1 MTAAQRAD
9 LEAAIGH
16 QFADPGRL
24 VRALTHSSL
33 RHELGGAGEA
43 DDNEQFEFLGDAVLG
58 LVVCEYLVTSYPDW
72 SVGELNRARERLV
85 SERSLHA
92 AALRLGLGNFL
103 KLGRGEEKTG
113 GREKRGLLADAYE
126 AILAAVYL
134 DGGLPAAVS
143 FVRRTLVE
151 TVVRDAGPLLREPDA
166 KAALRDLL
174 FALNRGP
181 AEYCVVEESGP
192 DHRKNF
198 VVEVRVGGRTLAS
211 ARGDSKKQA
220 ELSAARLAL
229 EQLREGT
236 PQT

>member
-1 MTAAQRAD
+1 MTAAERAD

-16 QFADPGRL
+16 HFEDPGRL

-33 RHELGGAGEA
+33 RHELGGTGVA

-58 LVVCEYLVTSYPDW
+58 LVVCEYLVSSYPDW

-92 AALRLGLGNFL
+92 AALRLDLGNFL

-134 DGGLPAAVS
+134 DGGLPAAVG

-151 TVVRDAGPLLREPDA
+151 TVVRDEGSLLREPDA

-192 DHRKNF
+192 DHHKNF
-198 VVEVRVGGRTLAS
+198 VVEVRVGGRALAS

-220 ELSAARLAL
+220 ELAAARLAL

-236 PQT
+236 SEA